1 MKCLMVA
8 FAFALPYHVLRTA
21 AAAGNSVHVLGN
33 GPSRALRWSRHCCSY
48 RETRFDWR
56 GEAGDLLQD
65 DIAETVRE
73 HGIDL
78 ILPSDDVSTRLLA
91 TLRDRLP
98 APTSLIPDVATFDLL
113 NDKWNFT
120 RLCLDTGVRV
130 PQGWLYQD
138 VEELRAALDAGT
150 LHLPITAK
158 PTSCSAGVGVVHLRE
173 PGDLALLNAI
183 DYRPILVQRHIR
195 GETIGISV
203 VCRDGEILAHATQ
216 RRDERRFE
224 LFANPDLLC
233 NVKRLVAAT
242 GFNGPANF
250 DAVLEE
256 RTGLSY
262 IVECNPRFWYTIYM
276 SMILG
281 VNFVDLAMR
290 NCPSP
295 VDPTGHVQLSLGDI
309 LRRPGRATR
318 FDWEMLRYHFS
329 DPFPFVFQRRRLF
342 GDHHV
347 HLPPEQTRA
356 GEPREAAPVA
366 RRANASAGFRGDV
379 PPDDPCGDDRGIRPV
394 LRLRPAL
401 MPALTVERTGIWEP
415 DLRALARR

>member
-33 GPSRALRWSRHCCSY
+33 GPSRGLRWSRYCSSY
-48 RETRFDWR
+48 WETRFDWR
-56 GEAGDLLQD
+56 GEAGDLILD
-65 DIAETVRE
+65 DIRDAVRE

-91 TLRDRLP
+91 ALHDRLP
-98 APTSLIPDVATFDLL
+98 VPTSLLPDAATFDLL
-113 NDKWNFT
+113 NDKSSFT
-120 RLCLDTGVRV
+120 RFCLDNGVRV

-173 PGDLALLNAI
+173 PGDLALIDTI
-183 DYRPILVQRHIR
+183 DYRPILVQRHIH

-224 LFANPDLLC
+224 LFANPDLLR
-233 NVKRLVAAT
+233 NVERLVAVT
-242 GFNGPANF
+242 KLNGPANF
-250 DAVLEE
+250 DAVLED
-256 RTGLSY
+256 RTGLNY

-281 VNFVDLAMR
+281 LNFVDLAMHNR
-290 NCPSP
+290 PSP
-295 VDPTGHVQLSLGDI
+295 ANPAGHVQLSLGNI
-309 LRRPGRATR
+309 LRRPGRATQ
-318 FDWEMLRYHFS
+318 FDREMLRYHFG
-329 DPFPFVFQRRRLF
+329 DPVPFVFQRGRLF
-342 GDHHV
+342 GDRHV
-347 HLPPEQTRA
+347 HLPSEQTRA
-356 GEPREAAPVA
+356 EPREAAPVA
-366 RRANASAGFRGDV
+366 RWADASAGFRGDLLQTTHA
-379 PPDDPCGDDRGIRPV
+379 GMIE
-394 LRLRPAL
+394 A
-401 MPALTVERTGIWEP
+401 
-415 DLRALARR
+415 